1 MRIEKPKDL
10 ARTKKKSSV
19 SQANSTGAKF
29 SIGSPTPTASLTGAQ
44 TTSNINNIGALLSA
58 QEVDSS
64 KTQAEVAV
72 KRGTDMLDMLD
83 QLKVGLL
90 NGRVSPSTLNRL
102 KTLATH
108 PQKLDSHQNLKKV
121 LNSIELRAEVEL
133 AKLAQQKS
141 Q

>member
-10 ARTKKKSSV
+10 ARTKKKSPA
-19 SQANSTGAKF
+19 SQATSTGAKF
-29 SIGSPTPTASLTGAQ
+29 TLGVPTPAATLTGAQ
-44 TTSNINNIGALLSA
+44 ATSNINNIGALLSA

-102 KTLATH
+102 KTLATN
-108 PQKLDSHQNLKKV
+108 PQKLDSHQDLKKV

>member
-10 ARTKKKSSV
+10 ARTKKKSSA
-19 SQANSTGAKF
+19 SQVNSSGEKF
-29 SIGSPTPTASLTGAQ
+29 TLGMPTPAATLTGAQ
-44 TTSNINNIGALLSA
+44 ATSNINNIGALLSA

-64 KTQAEVAV
+64 KIQAKAAV

-90 NGRVSPSTLNRL
+90 NGRVSPTTLNRL
-102 KTLATH
+102 KTLATNS
-108 PQKLDSHQNLKKV
+108 QNLDSHKNLKKV